1 MKMNKTIFTLL
12 LVFIS
17 FLMILTF
24 AVRNSVTAQS
34 AGATSASITGTVEDL
49 DGAIISGT
57 RIIARN
63 LATNLTREA
72 NTDEDGSYL
81 ITQLPPGSY
90 EIMAVAAGFTGQTT
104 RLDLVLGT
112 TLLFNFRMK
121 IGEVS
126 EVIEVT
132 AGNTVDEGKTESSTN
147 VDQQRIFSLP
157 INRRNFMEFSLT
169 AARVSIDR
177 VPTQGVAA
185 SSGIS
190 FNGQPAR
197 YNNITID
204 GLDNNESAS
213 GSTRSTFS
221 QDAVQEFQII
231 SDNYSAE
238 FGRAAAGVVNII
250 TKGGSNELHSNIFL
264 FNRNDRI
271 SSRDVFAP
279 FEPKYKQYQFGA
291 TLSGPIKKDRAFFFT
306 SFERLSINQSSFVT
320 ISDNTIHSANS
331 IGFNIRNGPIPFA
344 LGTTSV
350 LGRFDGQLSPN
361 DSFFVRYNGGFTY
374 NGQLETFGGLVGET
388 NTGIQRL
395 DDNSI
400 ATSNT
405 YISPG
410 LNLINETRFL
420 YSRRNQDVFA
430 VDPGP
435 QVRLVAPEGSVV
447 FGRGT
452 FLTQTRQERIYQIVN
467 NVSLSR
473 GRNQIKFGIDF
484 VYINFPEGGF
494 NVPLVPGG
502 FVLFQPLNFSALTGI
517 PGLPSFT
524 GLQAFDPALRTVEQ
538 RAFLT
543 NFASSLPTV
552 APGFPKGVPLAD
564 LSLPVAYV
572 QGFGNSFA
580 SISAKFFSAFVQN
593 DIKLKPN
600 LLLKAGLRY
609 DINRVNFVPDNSGNF
624 SPRLALSY
632 RPEKVPNL
640 TFRSSYGLFFAVPFT
655 GPPIPVGT
663 TTAGDLKLPII
674 PFPFSVLAF
683 AQPGHHFPDSE
694 EIPQEVTFIPQLSQI
709 LTNQPDLRSTYTQQI
724 NAGLDYLIGTN
735 TLLSATYNY
744 VRGIKVF
751 AARNI
756 NPIVRPIPTNPV
768 LSAIIGR
775 SDPTRGEIFEF
786 ESAFDSYYHSFT
798 ISINQRFARRFNL
811 LAHYTYSKAI
821 DNFIDFR
828 IESGLLEIVDPLKPG
843 DERGLSLQDLRNRF
857 VLSGIWELNYSKNW
871 LLRDFQLST
880 IMSLNSGRPYNL
892 LAGVDLNMNGDNPPG
907 DRPTN
912 IGRNAGI
919 TPGFANVDLRLSR
932 TASINERYK
941 IQGFIEIFNVL
952 NRVNIDPNVIDRT
965 FTPDEQGRFSLPPK
979 EGGHFI
985 ITRDRYRG
993 AFSPRQFQLG
1003 FRVTF

>member
-1 MKMNKTIFTLL
+1 MKMFKNVFTLFL
-12 LVFIS
+12 AFVTFFI
-17 FLMILTF
+17 IL
-24 AVRNSVTAQS
+24 AIGESNSTKAQS
-34 AGATSASITGTVEDL
+34 AGATTANITGTVEDSG
-49 DGAIISGT
+49 GAAISSA
-57 RIIARN
+57 RITARN
-63 LATNLTREA
+63 LATNLTRETIT
-72 NTDEDGSYL
+72 NEDGSYL

-90 EIMAVAAGFTGQTT
+90 EMTVVAAGFTKQTT
-104 RLDLVLGT
+104 RLDLILGT
-112 TLLFNFRMK
+112 TLLFNYHLK

-126 EVIEVT
+126 EVIEVK
-132 AGNTVDEGKTESSTN
+132 AGNTLEGGKTESSTN
-147 VDQQRIFSLP
+147 VDQQRIESLP

-169 AARVSIDR
+169 AARVSLDR

-231 SDNYSAE
+231 SDSYSAE

-250 TKGGSNELHSNIFL
+250 TKGGSNELHTNFFL
-264 FNRNDRI
+264 FNRNDKI

-279 FEPKYKQYQFGA
+279 FEPEYKQYQFGA
-291 TLSGPIKKDRAFFFT
+291 ALSGPIKRDRAFFFT
-306 SFERLSINQSSFVT
+306 SFERLSIKQSNFVT
-320 ISDNTIHSANS
+320 ISDETVRSANR
-331 IGFNIRNGPIPFA
+331 IGLSLRNGPIPFA
-344 LGTTSV
+344 LGTSSL
-350 LGRFDGQLSPN
+350 LGRFDGQISSN

-374 NGQLETFGGLVGET
+374 NGQLETFGALLGET
-388 NTGIQRL
+388 NSGIQRL
-395 DDNSI
+395 NDNSI
-400 ATSNT
+400 AASNT
-405 YISPG
+405 YISPA

-420 YSRRNQDVFA
+420 FSRRNQDVFA

-435 QVRLVAPEGSVV
+435 QVRLVAPEGTVV

-452 FLTQTRQERIYQIVN
+452 FLPQTRQERIYQIVD
-467 NVSLSR
+467 NVSLAR

-484 VYINFPEGGF
+484 VYIKFPENGF

-502 FVLFQPLNFSALTGI
+502 LVIFQPLNFSALTGI

-524 GLQAFDPALRTVEQ
+524 GLQTFDPSLRTAEQ

-543 NFASSLPTV
+543 GLAASLPDI
-552 APGFPKGVPLAD
+552 APGFPAGLPLAD
-564 LSLPVAYV
+564 LSLPFAYV
-572 QGFGNSFA
+572 QGFGNSFET
-580 SISAKFFSAFVQN
+580 ISAKFFSVFIQN

-600 LLLKAGLRY
+600 LMIKAGLRY
-609 DINRVNFVPDNSGNF
+609 DINKVTFVPDNRGNF

-632 RPEKVPNL
+632 KPEKAPSL
-640 TFRSSYGLFFAVPFT
+640 TFRASYGLFFSVPFT

-663 TTAGDLKLPII
+663 TTSENLRLPII
-674 PFPFSVLAF
+674 PFPFSVLPF
-683 AQPGHHFPDSE
+683 ALPGHHFPDSE
-694 EIPQEVTFIPQLSQI
+694 KIPSGVTFVPQLSQI

-724 NAGLDYLIGTN
+724 NTGIDYLIGN
-735 TLLSATYNY
+735 HTLISATYNF

-775 SDPTRGEIFEF
+775 SDPTRGEVFEF

-798 ISINQRFARRFNL
+798 ISINQRFARRFNV

-843 DERGLSLQDLRNRF
+843 SERGLSLQDLRNRF
-857 VLSGIWELNYSKNW
+857 VLSGIWELNYTNNR

-880 IMSLNSGRPYNL
+880 ILNLNSGRPYNL

-907 DRPTN
+907 DRPTGL
-912 IGRNAGI
+912 GRNVGI
-919 TPGFANVDLRLSR
+919 TPGFANVDLRLTR
-932 TASINERYK
+932 TAIINERYK
-941 IQGFIEIFNVL
+941 LQGFIEIFNL
-952 NRVNIDPNVIDRT
+952 FNRVNIDPNVIDRT
-965 FTPDEQGRFSLPPK
+965 FTPDAQGRFTLPVK
-979 EGGHFI
+979 EGGRFI
-985 ITRDRYRG
+985 VPRDRYRG

-1003 FRVTF
+1003 VRVTL